1 MNEQSNRQA
10 AGTQQHFAERFGAHP
25 DGVWAAPGRVNLIG
39 EHTDYNEGFVLPFA
53 IPHHASVA
61 VRRTVD
67 GILRVAGRQDVAG
80 HGAVEV
86 DLARLV
92 AADGVRVAA
101 ELPGW
106 ARYVAGVFWSFGQS
120 SREIGGLT
128 AGYEIVVDSSVPI
141 GAGLSSS
148 AALECAV
155 AVAVDD
161 LANLGYNRRD
171 LVLVCQR
178 AENEFVGAPTG
189 ILDQSASL
197 LSEAGHGLFLDCRT
211 RVSRPVPLALAEAG
225 LQILVIDTKVS
236 HAHESGGYGQLRQ
249 ACETG
254 AQILGVPALRD
265 VGVGELGDAEA
276 VMPGQ
281 IFARVKH
288 IVTENQRVL
297 DVVALLEA
305 EPFDAAA
312 LGELLTSSHVSMRD
326 DFGNSCPEMDLAV
339 ETAVA
344 AGAHGARMTGGG
356 FGGSA
361 IALVK
366 ANEAD
371 AVRDAV
377 VRAFAE
383 AGHAAPDVFPVLPSA
398 GARRVS

>member
-1 MNEQSNRQA
+1 MNEESIRQA
-10 AGTQQHFAERFGAHP
+10 AGMQQHFAERFGVHP

-53 IPHHASVA
+53 IEHHASVA
-61 VRRTVD
+61 ARRTHD
-67 GILRVAGRQDVAG
+67 GVLRVAGRQAVAG
-80 HGAVEV
+80 HGTVEV

-92 AADGVRVAA
+92 ADDGVRVAA

-128 AGYEIVVDSSVPI
+128 SGYEIIVDSSVPI

-155 AVAVDD
+155 AVAIDD

-171 LVLVCQR
+171 LVLVSQR

-197 LSEAGHGLFLDCRT
+197 LSEAGHGLFLDCRS

-254 AQILGVPALRD
+254 AQLLGVPALRD
-265 VGVGELGDAEA
+265 VGVDDLNGAEA
-276 VMPGQ
+276 GMPGQ

-297 DVVALLEA
+297 DVVALLDSDRL
-305 EPFDAAA
+305 DAAA
-312 LGELLTSSHVSMRD
+312 LGALLSASHTSMRD

-339 ETAVA
+339 DTAVA
-344 AGAHGARMTGGG
+344 AGAYGARMTGGG

-361 IALVK
+361 IALV
-366 ANEAD
+366 EASGTQR
-371 AVRDAV
+371 VRDAV
-377 VRAFAE
+377 VRDFAD
-383 AGHAAPDVFPVLPSA
+383 AGYVAPDVFTVLPSA
-398 GARRVS
+398 GARRVV